1 VTLPSKDQVN
11 IERRLTTILAADVA
25 GYSRLIAADEEATL
39 LSLSA
44 HRSELIDPLLSQYDG
59 RVANTAGDSLLIEFP
74 SAVSAVRCAIA
85 IQVGMSERNAKVS
98 ADRQLVFRVGVNI
111 GDVVVSGTDLL
122 GDGVNVAARLEQQA
136 KPGEILI
143 SRSVRDAVRDRLDLT
158 LEDLGSITVKNIPR
172 PVRAFRILAGD
183 TSTGGVVPSRSAGR
197 FAKRRLALFSL
208 AAAVCIAGVGWWQW
222 PLGTTGTASD
232 PIASET
238 RQLGEGSIAVLPFD
252 AAGTDEADARL
263 AAGLAEDITGVLS
276 RFSALAVIS
285 SESTAVYRETA
296 GTPAQVAK
304 DLGVAHVLTGTVDRQ
319 GNALRINVKLLDG
332 QTGRQVWSERFDVDG
347 TDIFSVRD
355 EVARSVGA
363 QLGEPFGPMA
373 AETLARSIR
382 KDTTALEAYEL
393 VLLATEFRHRFTKE
407 GSAKSAELLTQAV
420 TLDPHYARAYVDLAW
435 TFWQDVLNGLTEDAS
450 ASIQKAR
457 VNAEK
462 AMEADPYLSD
472 AYWVLGSLEM
482 CSDDTPDDA
491 VELFRKA
498 IELNPNH
505 QSLLTEWGGYILPQT
520 LDQADEGVRLVERAI
535 RLNPNNPDWYDG
547 AYVSALYFAERPEDA
562 IRAYATV
569 DQPQLPVQLY
579 YAAALGHVG
588 RAEDAQPVIEQIREV
603 LPGLSL
609 STLRESPEFCVVA
622 MSDRA
627 EQYLR
632 QGLEKAGLPQ

>member
-1 VTLPSKDQVN
+1 MPSKDQASV
-11 IERRLTTILAADVA
+11 ERKLTTIVAADVA

-39 LSLSA
+39 LALSA
-44 HRSELIDPLLSQYDG
+44 HRSELIDPLLSQHDG
-59 RVANTAGDSLLIEFP
+59 RLANSAGDSLLIEFP
-74 SAVSAVRCAIA
+74 SAVSAMRCAIA
-85 IQVGMSERNAKVS
+85 IQDGMAKRNAKTA
-98 ADRQLVFRVGVNI
+98 ADRQLVFRIGVNV
-111 GDVVVSGTDLL
+111 GDVVVSGSDLL

-136 KPGEILI
+136 EPGEILI
-143 SRSVRDAVRDRLDLT
+143 SRSVRDAVRDRLNLRI
-158 LEDLGSITVKNIPR
+158 EDLGSIAVKNIPR
-172 PVRAFRILAGD
+172 PVRAFRILPGSAATSDLAPPRNAGA
-183 TSTGGVVPSRSAGR
+183 PAKSRGA
-197 FAKRRLALFSL
+197 FVAL
-208 AAAVCIAGVGWWQW
+208 AAVVCLCGAIVAWWQW
-222 PLGTTGTASD
+222 PAGHTDTTSDLVTAAPRS
-232 PIASET
+232 
-238 RQLGEGSIAVLPFD
+238 LGEGSIAVLPFE
-252 AAGTDEADARL
+252 AAGTDEADRRL

-276 RFSALAVIS
+276 RFSTLAVIS
-285 SESTAVYRETA
+285 SESTAVYRDTA
-296 GTPAQVAK
+296 TTPEQVAT

-319 GNALRINVKLLDG
+319 GDAVRINVKLLDG
-332 QTGRQVWSERFDVDG
+332 QTGRKVWSERFDVDG
-347 TDIFSVRD
+347 TDIFAVRD
-355 EVARSVGA
+355 DVARSIGA

-373 AETLARSIR
+373 AQTLARSIR
-382 KDTTALEAYEL
+382 KDTDALEAYEL
-393 VLLATEFRHRFTKE
+393 VLLAAEFRHRFTKE
-407 GSAKSAELLTQAV
+407 GSAKSAELLTHAV

-450 ASIQKAR
+450 ASMQKAR

-462 AMEADPYLSD
+462 AIEADPYLSD

-505 QSLLTEWGGYILPQT
+505 QSLLAEWGGYILPQT

-535 RLNPNNPDWYDG
+535 RLNPSNPDWYDG
-547 AYVSALYFAERPEDA
+547 AYVAALYFAERPEDA

-588 RAEDAQPVIEQIREV
+588 RVEDAQPVIQQIREV
-603 LPGLSL
+603 MPGLSL
-609 STLRESPEFCVVA
+609 TTLDEGPEFCMVA